1 MAVIAAFA
9 VNAAINTAAIVAADR
24 LTQVSVCLAHIFVI
38 VMTQNVAAAD
48 AKLILP
54 RMSSIESR
62 S

>member
-1 MAVIAAFA
+1 MAIIAA
-9 VNAAINTAAIVAADR
+9 VAAIMPKSTAAIVAAVGS
-24 LTQVSVCLAHIFVI
+24 TQVSVCQTHNI
-38 VMTQNVAAAD
+38 VTQNVAAAD